1 MTPLRITI
9 LADNCVA
16 TRTTRGEH
24 GLCLHLALGTR
35 RLLFDTGQGLV
46 LTDNAQAL
54 AIDLG
59 AIDTIVLSHGHYD
72 HTGGL
77 PLVMAA
83 ARTPIAVHLHPDALQ
98 PTYHVGLSSTR
109 SIGMPGAAREALA
122 RATCRQVLSREP
134 SKIAPGLFCTGEIPR
149 SDAPDGPAEIFH
161 LDPQGN
167 AVDPLLDDQ
176 SLFFD
181 TPKGV
186 VVLLGCA
193 HAGVMAILDH
203 IRHLTGDRPIYAVL
217 GGMHLGHASAP
228 QLQRVIE
235 KLHHTAPRLIVPM
248 HCTGPRATAAL
259 WTAFPEACQ
268 AGGVGAVFEF
278 NVNQGSLV

>member
-16 TRTTRGEH
+16 TRTTRAEH
-24 GLCLHLALGTR
+24 GLCLHIAMGEH

-46 LTDNAQAL
+46 LADNARTL

-77 PLVMAA
+77 PLVLAA
-83 ARTPIAVHLHPDALQ
+83 ARASVAVHLHPAALQ
-98 PTYHVGLSSTR
+98 PKYHLGQSGAR
-109 SIGMPGAAREALA
+109 SIGMPEAAREVLV
-122 RATCRQVLSREP
+122 RPTCRLVQV
-134 SKIAPGLFCTGEIPR
+134 SKPTEIIPGLFCTGEIPR
-149 SDAPDGPAEIFH
+149 SDSPDKSAEVFH
-161 LDPQGN
+161 LDPQGET
-167 AVDPLLDDQ
+167 VDPLRDDQ

-181 TPKGV
+181 TPDGV

-193 HAGVMAILDH
+193 HAGVMAILEYV
-203 IRHLTGDRPIYAVL
+203 RQLTRNRPIHAVL
-217 GGMHLGHASAP
+217 GGMHLGHASAHQLRDVTE
-228 QLQRVIE
+228 QLQQMA
-235 KLHHTAPRLIVPM
+235 LGLIVPM

-268 AGGVGAVFEF
+268 SGGTGAVFEF
-278 NVNQGSLV
+278 NVNQGSPV